1 MWSAEKYGNISH
13 IARGTRIKVNREGEF
28 ITRGRIEDIE
38 YDEESESESELE
50 SESDSSESGDSYSY
64 SYDSDEESYETDV
77 SSEEVEI

>member
-13 IARGTRIKVNREGEF
+13 IARGTRIKVNKEGEL

-38 YDEESESESELE
+38 YDEESESES
-50 SESDSSESGDSYSY
+50 DSSESSDSDSY

>member
-1 MWSAEKYGNISH
+1 LWSAEKYGNISH
-13 IARGTRIKVNREGEF
+13 IARGTRIKVNKEGEF

-38 YDEESESESELE
+38 YDEESESESE

>member
-38 YDEESESESELE
+38 YDEESESESE
-50 SESDSSESGDSYSY
+50 SESDSSESGDRDLYN
-64 SYDSDEESYETDV
+64 YDSDEESYETDV
-77 SSEEVEI
+77 SEEVEI

>member
-38 YDEESESESELE
+38 YDEESESESE

>member
-1 MWSAEKYGNISH
+1 LWSAEKYGNISH
-13 IARGTRIKVNREGEF
+13 IARGTRIKVNKEGEF
-28 ITRGRIEDIE
+28 ITKGRIEDIE
-38 YDEESESESELE
+38 YDEESESESE

>member
-13 IARGTRIKVNREGEF
+13 IARGTRIKVNKEGEF

-38 YDEESESESELE
+38 YDEESESESE
-50 SESDSSESGDSYSY
+50 SESDSSESGDSDSY
-64 SYDSDEESYETDV
+64 IYDSDEESYETDV

>member
-38 YDEESESESELE
+38 YDEESESES
-50 SESDSSESGDSYSY
+50 DSSESGDSDSY
-64 SYDSDEESYETDV
+64 NYDSDEESYETDV

>member
-13 IARGTRIKVNREGEF
+13 IARGTRIKVNKEGEF

-38 YDEESESESELE
+38 YDEESESES
-50 SESDSSESGDSYSY
+50 DSSESSDSDSY

>member
-13 IARGTRIKVNREGEF
+13 IARGTRIEVNREGEF

-38 YDEESESESELE
+38 YDEESESESE

>member
-13 IARGTRIKVNREGEF
+13 IARGTRIKVNKEGEF

-38 YDEESESESELE
+38 YDEESESESE

>member
-13 IARGTRIKVNREGEF
+13 IARGTRIEVKRGGEF
-28 ITRGRIEDIE
+28 ITRWRIEDIE
-38 YDEESESESELE
+38 YDEKSESEAESE

>member
-13 IARGTRIKVNREGEF
+13 IARGTRIKVNKEGEF
-28 ITRGRIEDIE
+28 ITKGRIEDIE
-38 YDEESESESELE
+38 YDEESESESE

>member
-13 IARGTRIKVNREGEF
+13 IARGTRIKVNREDEF
-28 ITRGRIEDIE
+28 ITRGQIEDIE
-38 YDEESESESELE
+38 YDEESESESE

-64 SYDSDEESYETDV
+64 SYDSDEESYGIDV

>member
-38 YDEESESESELE
+38 YDEESESESE
-50 SESDSSESGDSYSY
+50 SESDSSESGDSDSY
-64 SYDSDEESYETDV
+64 NYDSDEESYETDV

>member
-13 IARGTRIKVNREGEF
+13 IARGTRIKVNKEGEF

-38 YDEESESESELE
+38 YDEESESESE
-50 SESDSSESGDSYSY
+50 SESDSSESGDSDSY
-64 SYDSDEESYETDV
+64 NYDSDEESYETDV